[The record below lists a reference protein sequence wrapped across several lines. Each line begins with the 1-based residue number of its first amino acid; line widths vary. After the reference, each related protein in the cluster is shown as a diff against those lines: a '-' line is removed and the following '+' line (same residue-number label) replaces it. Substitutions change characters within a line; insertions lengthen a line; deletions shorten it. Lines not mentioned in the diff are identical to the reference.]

1 VEDAKLLRLAFD
13 IAGKAL
19 AGLAARAADLQLG
32 RDVAFLSTYQL
43 MGSDTRLR
51 KRALDL
57 IQEGRSVPQALG
69 LLAREVA
76 RAANGVVG
84 DPFLQDRA
92 RDVEDF
98 CDALVMLAT
107 PDARAE
113 LPSKAVLLGEQLT
126 VFDLLVSA
134 RAQPVGV
141 ALTGRGSGPR
151 TQALLR
157 LMGVPAIVDV
167 GGAFRWVAPGDVG
180 LLDADHG
187 FLVVNPSRAEVA
199 AERAT
204 RRDSR
209 AKAKRALAEP
219 KR

>member
-1 VEDAKLLRLAFD
+1 
-13 IAGKAL
+13 
-19 AGLAARAADLQLG
+19 
-32 RDVAFLSTYQL
+32 
-43 MGSDTRLR
+43 M
-51 KRALDL
+51 
-57 IQEGRSVPQALG
+57 PQALG

-76 RAANGVVG
+76 RAANGIVG

-126 VFDLLVSA
+126 VFDLLVTA

-141 ALTGRGSGPR
+141 ALTGRGAAPR
-151 TQALLR
+151 TQALIH

-187 FLVVNPSRAEVA
+187 FLIVNPSRAEVA
-199 AERAT
+199 AERAS

-209 AKAKRALAEP
+209 DKAKRPLAEP
-219 KR
+219 DT